1 MRLLR
6 PTPRSADRARSPARF
21 SQKRE
26 YFKCR
31 LETIGDFALR
41 LLNFGAWRRRTNL
54 QKPAIGGAFY
64 DIREDNLRLPDWLA
78 GAGGFDPPHGGIK
91 IHCLTTWRRPNML
104 SGKRR
109 DWPFREFPLA
119 TPVYRG
125 S

>member
-54 QKPAIGGAFY
+54 QKPAIGGPFY
-64 DIREDNLRLPDWLA
+64 DIREYNLRLTDWLA
-78 GAGGFDPPHGGIK
+78 WAGGLETPHGGIQN
-91 IHCLTTWRRPNML
+91 HLPTRWCRP
-104 SGKRR
+104 
-109 DWPFREFPLA
+109 
-119 TPVYRG
+119 
-125 S
+125 